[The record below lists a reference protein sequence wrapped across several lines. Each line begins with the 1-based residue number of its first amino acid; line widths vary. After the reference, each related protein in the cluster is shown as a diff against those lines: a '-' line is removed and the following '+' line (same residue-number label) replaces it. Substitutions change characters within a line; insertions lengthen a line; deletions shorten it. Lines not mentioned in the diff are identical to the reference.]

1 MALGPGK
8 YDDMATHVRENTDA
22 AAVVVIVLNGNK
34 GNGFSVQ
41 VVNGHALD
49 LRRLC
54 KLLDELSGMIR
65 KDAGTNWH

>member
-1 MALGPGK
+1 MRNGAEWFLDIGPG
-8 YDDMATHVRENTDA
+8 
-22 AAVVVIVLNGNK
+22 IVHPEAPPPRNGNK